1 MKENDKGA
9 YVVIQ
14 QLEKGTTIR
23 KICWCTKKQMKEQQE
38 QYEQLE
44 TVR

>member
-1 MKENDKGA
+1 LGA

-23 KICWCTKKQMKEQQE
+23 KICWCTKIRWKSSKNIM
-38 QYEQLE
+38 
-44 TVR
+44 

>member
-1 MKENDKGA
+1 MKENDNRVHMLSYNNQKKEQLYERYVGA
-9 YVVIQ
+9 Q
-14 QLEKGTTIR
+14 
-23 KICWCTKKQMKEQQE
+23 KQMKEQQE